1 MNKRE
6 RLLAAVAGKPVDRPP
21 TTAWVHFQS
30 DHLSGRQVA
39 DLHLEFLKA
48 YDWDVLKVMN
58 DYRYPVPD
66 GVTTLSDAAS
76 LRAYRKQGLRSPGVV
91 AQLECLT
98 RLQDQVAGE
107 TPLLETTFEPFQQ
120 IARNIGFSQ
129 AQNLCRHRHEALAAL
144 EIITQ
149 DMCEYVQALK
159 KRGIE
164 GIFISINGAIPAHLP
179 RGASEEQHEVFQKP
193 FACEILR
200 AAEGMVRV
208 LHVHGANLQMDR
220 IRDYPCEVW
229 SVSDRLPGNPDLSAL
244 RALTDKC
251 IMGGLDETKIQERTL
266 PELAQEVDDAVAAAG
281 TQKFILAPGCT
292 MPSFTPRRNLEF
304 LREYTLRATGVAAK

>member
-6 RLLAAVAGKPVDRPP
+6 RFFAAVAGKPVDRAP

-58 DYRYPVPD
+58 DYRYPVPG

-76 LRAYRKQGLRSPGVV
+76 LRAWRKQGTNAAGVI
-91 AQLECLT
+91 AQLECLA
-98 RLQDQVAGE
+98 RIQEQAGGE
-107 TPLLETTFEPFQQ
+107 TPILETAFEPFQQ

-129 AQNLCRHRHEALAAL
+129 AQNLYRHRHEALAAL

-149 DMCEYVQALK
+149 DMCDYVQTLK
-159 KRGIE
+159 QRGID

-179 RGASEEQHEVFQKP
+179 RGATEEQHEIFQKP
-193 FACEILR
+193 FACQVLR

-208 LHVHGANLQMDR
+208 LHVHGASLQMDR
-220 IRDYPCEVW
+220 IVDYPCEVW
-229 SVSDRLPGNPDLSAL
+229 SVSDRLADNPDLSML
-244 RALTDKC
+244 RSLTDKC

-266 PELAQEVDDAVAAAG
+266 PELAQEVDNAWSAAG
-281 TQKFILAPGCT
+281 SQKFILAPGCT
-292 MPSFTPRRNLEF
+292 IPSFTPRRNLEF
-304 LREYTLRATGVAAK
+304 LREYTRPRGA